1 MSIAGGSGS
10 ETTPMGAESFL
21 DPEIA
26 ATDPNELPEVTL
38 DRTRRLLMRSRE
50 TLDTASKQLNRH
62 HEDDTAEHSSSL
74 S

>member
-1 MSIAGGSGS
+1 
-10 ETTPMGAESFL
+10 L

-50 TLDTASKQLNRH
+50 TLDTASKQLNRYH
-62 HEDDTAEHSSSL
+62 ADDTAEQSSEL